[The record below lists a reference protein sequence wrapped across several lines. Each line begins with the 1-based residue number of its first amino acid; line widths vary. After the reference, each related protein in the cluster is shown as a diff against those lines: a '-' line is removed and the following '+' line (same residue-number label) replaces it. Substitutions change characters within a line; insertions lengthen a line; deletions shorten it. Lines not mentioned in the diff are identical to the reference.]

1 MFRWLRRFFYSDDP
15 DVKLVAG
22 ISEPEVE
29 AWRELLA
36 NNGIPS
42 MVKNMSYLSYDL
54 GRAALPVPN
63 NFDMWVR
70 QSDFER
76 AREVLAP
83 FLEPNLPARP
93 AGRRHVKVRRRPPS
107 G

>member
-1 MFRWLRRFFYSDDP
+1 MFRWLHRFFYSDNP

-22 ISEPEVE
+22 VSQPEAE

-42 MVKNMSYLSYDL
+42 MLKDMTPISTSI
-54 GRAALPVPN
+54 GGEIPSGPN

-107 G
+107 